1 MICNMAAAPVYP
13 MRMRALE
20 AQGLSRMQVRRL
32 TARGELVELGRG
44 LYASKD
50 FEPTSAHALTVVAAR
65 VPDAVVC
72 LLSALAFHGLTTQQP
87 AEVWIA
93 LPPRSW
99 RPKLDW
105 PPLRVVQASGAH
117 WTEQVETHPLE
128 GVDVKIYGVG
138 KTVIDCFRFRNKIG
152 LDVALEALRE
162 VIRTRRMTPAELLD
176 LALRQRVGSV
186 FRPYLE
192 ALS

>member
-1 MICNMAAAPVYP
+1 MPAAPTYP

-32 TARGELVELGRG
+32 TARGELVEIGRG

-50 FEPTSAHALTVVAAR
+50 FEPTASHALALVGAR

-105 PPLRVVQASGAH
+105 PPLRVVQASGAR
-117 WTEQVETHPLE
+117 WSEQVEVHRLE

-162 VIRTRRMTPAELLD
+162 VIRARRVTQAELLE
-176 LALRQRVGSV
+176 LAQRQRVGTA

>member
-1 MICNMAAAPVYP
+1 MFCNMIAAIVYP
-13 MRMRALE
+13 TRMRALE

-32 TARGELVELGRG
+32 AARGELVELGRG

-50 FEPTSAHALTVVAAR
+50 FEPTSAHALAVVAAR

-105 PPLRVVQASGAH
+105 PPLRVVQASGAR
-117 WTEQVETHPLE
+117 WTEQVEMHPIE
-128 GVDVKIYGVG
+128 GVDVKIYGIG
-138 KTVIDCFRFRNKIG
+138 KTVVDCFRFRNKIG

-162 VIRTRRMTPAELLD
+162 VLRTRRVTPAELLD
-176 LALRQRVGSV
+176 LALRQRVGSA

>member
-1 MICNMAAAPVYP
+1 MHP

-44 LYASKD
+44 LYAPKG
-50 FEPTSAHALTVVAAR
+50 FEPTSAHALAVVAAR

-93 LPPRSW
+93 LPARSW
-99 RPKLDW
+99 RPRLDW
-105 PPLRVVQASGAH
+105 PPVRVVQASGAR
-117 WTEQVETHPLE
+117 WTEQVEVHRFE
-128 GVDVKIYGVG
+128 GVDVNIYGVG

-162 VIRTRRMTPAELLD
+162 VIRSRRVTPAELLD
-176 LALRQRVGSV
+176 LAQRQRVGTA

>member
-1 MICNMAAAPVYP
+1 MFCNMSAAPPHP

-50 FEPTSAHALTVVAAR
+50 FEPTASHALAVVGAR

-72 LLSALAFHGLTTQQP
+72 LLSALAFHGLTIQQP

-105 PPLRVVQASGAH
+105 PPLRVVQASGARF
-117 WTEQVETHPLE
+117 TEQVEVHRLE

-152 LDVALEALRE
+152 LDIALEALRE
-162 VIRTRRMTPAELLD
+162 VIRARRVTQAELYE
-176 LALRQRVGSV
+176 LAQRQRVGTA